1 MKNLSILQDK
11 KKDIYDAIDF
21 LVSYGFSREI
31 AFLNFPE
38 AITDGNYNIIGFS
51 FSSTISIS
59 CRFTLRFTEKISF
72 FDIDFLEVSKEFK
85 EIRDNYLSAK
95 YPNIK
100 K

>member
-1 MKNLSILQDK
+1 MKKVNILESQKQD
-11 KKDIYDAIDF
+11 IHDAIDF

-85 EIRDNYLSAK
+85 EIRDNYLASK
-95 YPNIK
+95 YPHIK